1 MAAETSSLSLY
12 IRELLSSICWIFHSA
27 KAIFLSVDIAALIE
41 KIEGF
46 LHEMICD
53 FSGFH
58 HRPSFDT
65 LNHSI
70 FVESEK
76 CGGWEGRPESWKKGF
91 SIRYECGWPSNSHRA
106 SFQRPFTVH
115 SKLDIQHSGT
125 ESTVVACREID
136 TLQSEKSAKITKILS
151 NVLLW
156 MANVMIT
163 MMSRSMADGNEERF
177 N

>member
-27 KAIFLSVDIAALIE
+27 KAIFLSVDIAALVE

-91 SIRYECGWPSNSHRA
+91 PS
-106 SFQRPFTVH
+106 
-115 SKLDIQHSGT
+115 DICVAGPQTHT
-125 ESTVVACREID
+125 EH
-136 TLQSEKSAKITKILS
+136 
-151 NVLLW
+151 
-156 MANVMIT
+156 
-163 MMSRSMADGNEERF
+163 RF
-177 N
+177 NVHLPSTPNETSNILEQSRRSSHAEKLIHFKVKNLLKSRKSSPMFCSGWQTL